1 MSFMQAKDTI
11 SGQEAYAYITIDGSN
26 KPMFYAKKLTATVKK
41 NKIAVKTLGKRGTQY
56 KTSGWDGSGTM
67 QIYYATSL
75 FRELMSEYI
84 ENGIDKSF
92 DIQVMNND
100 PTSSLG
106 SQTVILRNVN
116 LDTVDMAAFDV
127 SADVLSENIKF
138 TFEGVS
144 ITDSFNEI

>member
-1 MSFMQAKDTI
+1 MSLMQAKDTI
-11 SGQEAYAYITIDGSN
+11 SGQEAFAYITIDGSN
-26 KPMFYAKKLTATVKK
+26 QPMFYAKKLTATVKK

-56 KTSGWDGSGTM
+56 KTSGWDGSGSM
-67 QIYYATSL
+67 QVYYATSL

-92 DIQVMNND
+92 DIQVINND
-100 PTSSLG
+100 PTSNLG
-106 SQTVILRNVN
+106 TQSVILRNVN

-144 ITDSFNEI
+144 ITESFNKI